1 MKKLISAL
9 LGLCL
14 LGFAARAGDPPAGL
28 GREESLRLGMRMY
41 RQGVLPSGEPMMAV
55 VQGDIP
61 VDSRIFS
68 CQSCHLRSGLGASE
82 GTIVALPVNWGYLSQ
97 PLAWGTPIPRTPEEK
112 VPAGFRG
119 KELRPAYTDETLAEA
134 IRLGLAPPDRQLH
147 PVMPRYTLADRD
159 MAILIEY
166 LKNLSFATDP
176 GVTDQEIHFA
186 TVVSDG
192 VPAEDR
198 DAMLAVLEAH
208 VRDHNAQSRWQEQRA
223 VKGPFFDEEMNLSWR
238 RWVLHRWELKGDRST
253 WPAQLEEYSRKEP
266 VFVLLGGV
274 VSGDWEPVHRFCESH
289 QIPCILPCTDRPV
302 VSGGDWYTLY
312 FSRGFVQE
320 GETVARYLPQL
331 PDIPPGTPVVQVYRP
346 GTDGQ
351 RLAEALATARRNI
364 GRFPEPVAVEY
375 TGKIPAVGIWADIAR
390 KYPQAI
396 LALWLEPADLFEVD
410 ALGKLTAGQ
419 PRAIFLSSTLMQEN
433 WHRVPEALRE
443 RVFLTYPYGLPDE
456 MKAKQNALR
465 QWLRIRNI
473 PVTRPAIQARMY
485 FLGWMLAEVFMR
497 MRRNFYRDYFLD
509 LMDMMRDQFFT
520 ITLYPRLSFGPGQRF
535 AAKGCYIVQL
545 GAGPEPGLVRMS
557 DWVIY

>member
-1 MKKLISAL
+1 
-9 LGLCL
+9 
-14 LGFAARAGDPPAGL
+14 
-28 GREESLRLGMRMY
+28 
-41 RQGVLPSGEPMMAV
+41 
-55 VQGDIP
+55 
-61 VDSRIFS
+61 
-68 CQSCHLRSGLGASE
+68 
-82 GTIVALPVNWGYLSQ
+82 
-97 PLAWGTPIPRTPEEK
+97 
-112 VPAGFRG
+112 
-119 KELRPAYTDETLAEA
+119 
-134 IRLGLAPPDRQLH
+134 
-147 PVMPRYTLADRD
+147 
-159 MAILIEY
+159 MAILIDY

-253 WPAQLEEYSRKEP
+253 WPAQLEEYSRKQP